1 MIGRLALFA
10 FCIGVSALGVMAQN
24 NPTANSSVQ
33 TSIPEWSK
41 RVVWYQ
47 IFPERFRDGDPKNQ
61 PIRESIEYFD
71 KAPMSWHPTKWT
83 MDWYKTDDWEK
94 ELKGFY
100 DPSVFMRRYGGDL
113 QGVIDKLDY
122 LKTLGITGLYFN
134 PVFYARSMHKYDASS
149 FHHIEPYFGPD
160 PQGDLALIAT
170 ETADPASWKWTKAD
184 QLFLQLLQQAHRR
197 GIHVII
203 DGVFNHSGRDFFA
216 FADLVK
222 KQEKS
227 AYKDWYMVQKFDD
240 PATPQNEF
248 KYKGWWNVDSLPE
261 FADVKTPNGDDAHP
275 AVKQYFMD
283 ITKRWMDPNGDGNH
297 SDGIDGWRLD
307 VANEVPILFWK
318 DWNAWVRR
326 LNPEAYTVTELW
338 ENGLNF
344 VKDGGFTATKNY
356 HGLAF
361 PVNDFLVH
369 NRIKTSVFAE
379 QVETRMRQYP
389 TEYAEAL
396 MNLVDSHDTD
406 RIASMVVNRDV
417 VKDGYDQ
424 NNSPRW
430 NANYLIR
437 KPNAED
443 RRIQKLVALF
453 QFTFVGAPMI
463 YYGTEA
469 GMWGGDDPDDR
480 KPMLWADL
488 RYEDEAADPRGRTKT
503 PENVVFD
510 RELFRFY
517 QSLIALRKR
526 FHVFSTGTFEWL
538 QKDDATNT
546 FVFARKENNQQ
557 MLVAINRSNTHQVV
571 KIPMQAR
578 RVVASFQTV
587 VSARASLRQNML
599 TVSLPPLSGV
609 VIRVE

>member
-1 MIGRLALFA
+1 
-10 FCIGVSALGVMAQN
+10 
-24 NPTANSSVQ
+24 
-33 TSIPEWSK
+33 
-41 RVVWYQ
+41 
-47 IFPERFRDGDPKNQ
+47 
-61 PIRESIEYFD
+61 
-71 KAPMSWHPTKWT
+71 
-83 MDWYKTDDWEK
+83 
-94 ELKGFY
+94 
-100 DPSVFMRRYGGDL
+100 
-113 QGVIDKLDY
+113 
-122 LKTLGITGLYFN
+122 
-134 PVFYARSMHKYDASS
+134 
-149 FHHIEPYFGPD
+149 
-160 PQGDLALIAT
+160 
-170 ETADPASWKWTKAD
+170 
-184 QLFLQLLQQAHRR
+184 
-197 GIHVII
+197 
-203 DGVFNHSGRDFFA
+203 
-216 FADLVK
+216 
-222 KQEKS
+222 
-227 AYKDWYMVQKFDD
+227 
-240 PATPQNEF
+240 
-248 KYKGWWNVDSLPE
+248 
-261 FADVKTPNGDDAHP
+261 
-275 AVKQYFMD
+275 
-283 ITKRWMDPNGDGNH
+283 
-297 SDGIDGWRLD
+297 
-307 VANEVPILFWK
+307 
-318 DWNAWVRR
+318 
-326 LNPEAYTVTELW
+326 
-338 ENGLNF
+338 
-344 VKDGGFTATKNY
+344 
-356 HGLAF
+356 
-361 PVNDFLVH
+361 
-369 NRIKTSVFAE
+369 
-379 QVETRMRQYP
+379 
-389 TEYAEAL
+389 
-396 MNLVDSHDTD
+396 
-406 RIASMVVNRDV
+406 
-417 VKDGYDQ
+417 
-424 NNSPRW
+424 
-430 NANYLIR
+430 LIR